1 MNIKFP
7 TLKFLNGVYA
17 VKGLMFFGPQYE
29 TENESSGSTT
39 SIMVDN
45 ETLAWLDFQLL
56 KGQKPSKRVVL

>member
-17 VKGLMFFGPQYE
+17 IKGLMFFGPQYE
-29 TENESSGSTT
+29 TQNESFRLTT

-56 KGQKPSKRVVL
+56 RGQKPSKRILL